1 MGDLQQQYKE
11 KLEETQNILNDL
23 IDLRKKGIHHYDD
36 LINNKLEQLRQLMS
50 VDKKHW
56 IEQFDDESLDDTVR
70 KLSSELQYLG
80 RLVEG
85 TPRNTAAEILEKTSG
100 GLALRGIL
108 VGDAFHDDCLKRIVL
123 SAPTDVELMS
133 PLMTQVDKVE
143 NFSSKSQSYH
153 FHRSLDTMG
162 YSAAVTMKGG
172 RLGFNA
178 EADFSQKY
186 EVEEEKESTC
196 HRQVQFESRVMYS
209 VVPTTACELN
219 ECSLKLSQQA
229 LQELKSIDTLLEGSE
244 NLELV
249 NKKCEDFLAAYG
261 SHINVGVLHF
271 GGVNKF
277 EATYTSE
284 TESNSDQI
292 KCLVRDALSAYA
304 SANYSGFGFSGSVSA
319 DQIKTNCSFTNDYDK
334 SEQAKT
340 ILHTT
345 RNGGPQEV
353 TALQLW
359 KIGLVTC
366 NSTWALVDRGRLL
379 FSDLV
384 GVWKLVR
391 NHKDEFKEPYQL
403 ETSLM
408 TVWERMSGYVGPNDQ
423 ERTFIKALEEIDLLI
438 EKIAKWNSCP
448 KLPEKCIEY
457 LQEMLKTVKE
467 VEAHTSSNK
476 FWVNKLCT
484 DVIISSFLEKIV
496 KLRDNFDPKNVSVIR
511 FLIRE
516 LVNPVGLREFPC
528 KEMIMKWAVVTETKD
543 IPLLMAK
550 VHVNNISG
558 LIRNLKEI
566 FIPNLQKEH
575 AKNGEGIVEVYDS
588 INARATVELA
598 LCVGQLLKDLQSSA
612 KEHEMFFLK
621 IVLMSL
627 HYHWPTLRFE
637 TLITMEKLQD
647 FVRSIEVSWKEF
659 QIQVTRGIIQLE
671 AFLIHA
677 LITSGHFDEGG
688 ESSEDEFSETIKELR
703 QILSSKLNAVLNRYA
718 THSPFNWVKITNI
731 TNELAKGNMSVCEE
745 RKVTICDLENVAI
758 SQDRNTQEQRPLMK
772 TKPGIVSQSEFS
784 DTLKALGL
792 DKYFPAQITL
802 LNAMEIKRVSRPLK
816 LAEIPWAIIHKL
828 LMIDCRARDNH
839 LSVENKSSSE
849 KKPDDGGDSDFEAL
863 LEMHNS
869 SDDED
874 KPTEINTLDA
884 IVAIFTCCDNFL
896 KQVLAQKLFVCK
908 LAIPFLYPLGLED
921 KVGMSL
927 WALRTINVQWTNNSN
942 VASETPVTERPF
954 PLVSFIRLGRP
965 PLSKSK
971 LMNDILRND
980 SHDTFFHHDCNN
992 GTVPRRITDGLLE
1005 CSWFITS
1012 GKEKENLPSTTL
1024 FLNLRGDASSLKKQ
1038 RKILQEISSVL
1049 FVIVTAEDLA
1059 KTNNTETCQQILQS
1073 GGRTILF
1080 LIRGD
1085 NKQSTRDLRAFFEA
1099 VGKDI
1104 LKGVPVISSNTKEGV
1119 QKNASELKTLARM
1132 KLSEVLTGCSG
1143 ILIEECAQLTRDMGV
1158 VVDEYDD
1165 GACLKGKE
1173 LAENVVSH
1181 MAGKDIEN
1189 CKGLLLPL
1197 QGAEWIEYCK
1207 LLKKQH
1213 RASGKGS
1220 QSSSTYQA
1228 SRVKQKMD
1236 RLREKQGEIC
1246 NTLTPFI
1253 KDFMSTLQNNQ
1264 DVVMYFLKWM
1274 NILLDKKSRATL
1286 PGLRRKY
1293 HEVWTE
1299 FQEAKREQDE
1309 EKLNRVKLQVDDKE
1323 KQLSSASLGLE
1334 NLFRELGQIYEAVKG
1349 SDEIGKATQDAV
1361 EYLPERAAE
1370 LLLNG
1375 IPLEL
1380 IDGDASS
1387 IPIGWVTAVLSK
1399 LENIIG
1405 EKRLF
1410 VLSVLDIQ
1418 SSGKSTLLNAMFGLQ
1433 FAVSAGRCTRGAYMQ
1448 LIPVDGDCNL
1458 PFDYVAVVDT
1468 EGLRAPELGQPKY
1481 EHDNELATLVIG
1493 LGDVTMINI
1502 KGENTAEMK
1511 DILQIVVHA
1520 FLRMNLVKKNI
1531 QDNRTCIFVHQ
1542 NVPAANAEELMMH
1555 GCQKLQENLDHMAKE
1570 AALSESIADI
1580 HSFSQ
1585 IIKFDVQ
1592 KHVKYFSDLWQGDPP
1607 MAPANPGYS
1616 EKVGLVRLQL
1626 LEKIAREHKT
1636 FLTASDVSIRLSDL
1650 WNGVLADDFVFS
1662 FRNSLEVK
1670 AYNGLQ
1676 SKYYTLE
1683 WELQDKLKSW
1693 LHNAEIEMKRCETVE
1708 DLEKSYQYLHSK
1720 LSSVLIEEAEEVKT
1734 CLNEY
1739 FENCGLH
1746 EIIIQWKETKLNQ
1759 ISFAVEKQRYEGHA
1773 DLLSVKEARRVEI
1786 LQAGKWSSHKV
1797 YIMNKAVEL
1806 ADNLKG
1812 KEASDAELEEEFELM
1827 WTPMVNELATKT
1839 ADKDQRMDLVMNDV
1853 LSQRFHAHGSYLRKE
1868 LQKMP
1873 LNIAFQHP
1881 SLESS
1886 ITLDFVDEEHIS
1898 MKRSLFGHVGKA
1910 IKSLAG
1916 ADSGKLDARNKTVAL
1931 TRSIL
1936 KEISTDLN
1944 GLPKRDVKFKQSYAT
1959 EIIQKLTAKIYTHNA
1974 SPDCNFT
1981 IFHSYAVKL
1990 AVHVSRHCVHV
2001 FTLMQSEYKKKHGV
2015 KAKLQ
2020 NYKNTAW
2027 SLFKNKVKQSTEE
2040 VFAGDLLT
2048 THLKQ
2053 IVLDTVKKAIPRKC
2067 TEEILRD
2074 FQMTKYYLMVKM
2086 MDDLAVKSNFKDY
2099 KSYITNATGFALQW
2113 ITEYTHEKMFSKK
2126 VSSMSRYA
2134 KISCSLVARIM
2145 LCIARSVS
2153 HATAEVKGK
2162 GGLRMAL
2169 WIEHFCQRVSEE
2181 LAIPVSTL
2189 DLVRDRSVMDFNNLQ
2204 RIIVVQLGNIQAN
2217 LEEAFANET
2226 KHSVDWD
2233 GPPPSQ
2239 QILEKIWGCPEQC
2252 PFCKEPCADTTP
2264 DHYDLSGR
2272 SHMCVQHRPKGIGG
2286 IRWKEDCN
2294 IDGVSHCKGQLLY
2307 ETCNYDIQRN
2317 VTFNCAAS
2325 GYKCRDSG
2333 KCSAT
2338 GEEEEFHECKEYKT
2352 YMPDWDIAP
2361 IPTNDVSRY
2370 WMWFMA
2376 NYQHQLKD
2384 MHHAKLPD
2392 IPDGWTKITK
2402 AEALADLRKIHH

>member
-1 MGDLQQQYKE
+1 MGDLQEQYKE

-36 LINNKLEQLRQLMS
+36 LISNKLEQLRQLMS
-50 VDKKHW
+50 VDKNHW
-56 IEQFDDESLDDTVR
+56 IEQFDDESLDDTVG
-70 KLSSELQYLG
+70 KLSSELG

-85 TPRNTAAEILEKTSG
+85 RPRNTVAEILENTSG

-123 SAPTDVELMS
+123 SAPSDVELMN
-133 PLMTQVDKVE
+133 PLMAQIDKVE
-143 NFSSKSQSYH
+143 NFSSKSQSDN

-162 YSAAVTMKGG
+162 YRAAVTMKSG

-196 HRQVQFESRVMYS
+196 HRQVQFESSVMYS
-209 VVPTTACELN
+209 IVPTAACELN
-219 ECSLKLSQQA
+219 ENSLKLSQQA

-261 SHINVGVLHF
+261 SHINAGVLHF
-271 GGVNKF
+271 GGINKF
-277 EATYTSE
+277 VATYTSE
-284 TESNSDQI
+284 TESNSGQI

-319 DQIKTNCSFTNDYDK
+319 DQLKTNCSFKNDYDK

-353 TALQLW
+353 TPFQLW
-359 KIGLVTC
+359 KIGLVAC
-366 NSTWALVDRGRLL
+366 NSTWALVDRGKLL
-379 FSDLV
+379 YSDLV

-408 TVWERMSGYVGPNDQ
+408 TVWERMSGYVGPNDK
-423 ERTFIKALEEIDLLI
+423 ELTFIKGLQEMDLLI

-457 LQEMLKTVKE
+457 LHEMLKTVKE
-467 VEAHTSSNK
+467 VEAHTSTNK
-476 FWVNKLCT
+476 YWVNKLCT
-484 DVIISSFLEKIV
+484 EVNISSFLEKIV
-496 KLRDNFDPKNVSVIR
+496 ELRDNFDPKNVSEIR
-511 FLIRE
+511 CLIRE

-528 KEMIMKWAVVTETKD
+528 KQMIMKWAVITETKD

-575 AKNGEGIVEVYDS
+575 ANNEEGIVEVSDS
-588 INARATVELA
+588 INARATVDLA
-598 LCVGQLLKDLQSSA
+598 LCVGQLLRDLQSSA
-612 KEHEMFFLK
+612 KEHEMFFLE
-621 IVLMSL
+621 IALRSL

-637 TLITMEKLQD
+637 TLLTMEKLQD
-647 FVRSIEVSWKEF
+647 FVLSIEVSWKEF
-659 QIQVTRGIIQLE
+659 QIQLTKGIIQLE
-671 AFLIHA
+671 AFLINA

-688 ESSEDEFSETIKELR
+688 ESSDDEFSETIKELR
-703 QILSSKLNAVLNRYA
+703 QVLSSKLNAILNRYA

-731 TNELAKGNMSVCEE
+731 TNELSKGNMSVCEE
-745 RKVTICDLENVAI
+745 RRVTIFDLENVAI
-758 SQDRNTQEQRPLMK
+758 CQDRNTHEQRPLKK
-772 TKPGIVSQSEFS
+772 TTSGIAAQSEFS

-802 LNAMEIKRVSRPLK
+802 LNAMEIKRITQPLK
-816 LAEIPWAIIHKL
+816 LAETPWAIIHQL
-828 LMIDCRARDNH
+828 LMIDCQARDNH
-839 LSVENKSSSE
+839 LSVENKSSCV
-849 KKPDDGGDSDFEAL
+849 KKPHDGGDSEFEAL
-863 LEMHNS
+863 LEMHNN

-874 KPTEINTLDA
+874 KPAEINTLDA

-908 LAIPFLYPLGLED
+908 LAIPFLYPLGSED

-927 WALRTINVQWTNNSN
+927 WALRTINVQWKSNTNE
-942 VASETPVTERPF
+942 ASETPVTERHF

-992 GTVPRRITDGLLE
+992 GMVPRRITNGLVE

-1012 GKEKENLPSTTL
+1012 CKEKENLPSTTM

-1038 RKILQEISSVL
+1038 MKILQEISSVL
-1049 FVIVTAEDLA
+1049 CVIVTAEDLA
-1059 KTNNTETCQQILQS
+1059 KTHNTETCQQILQT

-1085 NKQSTRDLRAFFEA
+1085 NKQSRECLQAFYEA

-1119 QKNASELKTLARM
+1119 QKNASELKNEARM

-1143 ILIEECAQLTRDMGV
+1143 ILIEECAQLTRDMGI

-1165 GACLKGKE
+1165 EACVEGKA
-1173 LAENVVSH
+1173 LAESVVCH
-1181 MAGKDIEN
+1181 MAGKGTEN

-1213 RASGKGS
+1213 RASGKDS

-1228 SRVKQKMD
+1228 SLVKQEMD
-1236 RLREKQGEIC
+1236 RLREKQGEKC
-1246 NTLTPFI
+1246 NPLTPFI
-1253 KDFMSTLQNNQ
+1253 KDFMSTLHNNQ
-1264 DVVMYFLKWM
+1264 DVVMYFLRWM
-1274 NILLDKKSRATL
+1274 NILLDEKLRATL

-1299 FQEAKREQDE
+1299 FQEAKMEQDE
-1309 EKLNRVKLQVDDKE
+1309 EKLRRVKLQVDDKE

-1349 SDEIGKATQDAV
+1349 SREIGKATQNAV

-1387 IPIGWVTAVLSK
+1387 MPIGWVTAVLSK
-1399 LENIIG
+1399 VEHIIG
-1405 EKRLF
+1405 EKKLF
-1410 VLSVLDIQ
+1410 LLSVLGIQ
-1418 SSGKSTLLNAMFGLQ
+1418 SSGKSTLLNTMFGLQ

-1448 LIPVDGDCNL
+1448 LIPVDGNANL

-1468 EGLRAPELGQPKY
+1468 EGLRATDLGQPKY

-1502 KGENTAEMK
+1502 KGENTTEMN
-1511 DILQIVVHA
+1511 DILQIAVHA
-1520 FLRMNLVKKNI
+1520 FLRMNLVRKNI
-1531 QDNRTCIFVHQ
+1531 KYNRTCIFVHQ

-1555 GCQKLQENLDHMAKE
+1555 GCQKLQENLDHMTKE
-1570 AALSESIADI
+1570 AALSESISDI

-1585 IIKFDVQ
+1585 IINFDVQ

-1616 EKVGLVRLQL
+1616 EKVRSVRLQL
-1626 LEKIAREHKT
+1626 LEKITLEQKT
-1636 FLTASDVSIRLSDL
+1636 FLTASDLSIRLSDL
-1650 WNGVLADDFVFS
+1650 WNGILAEDFVFS

-1676 SKYYTLE
+1676 SKYYALE
-1683 WELQDKLKSW
+1683 WELQDNMKSW
-1693 LHNAEIEMKRCETVE
+1693 LHTAEIELKRCETPD
-1708 DLEKSYQYLHSK
+1708 DLDKSYQSLIGKHPI
-1720 LSSVLIEEAEEVKT
+1720 VLTEKAEEIKT
-1734 CLNEY
+1734 CLMEY
-1739 FENCGLH
+1739 FENCKH
-1746 EIIIQWKETKLNQ
+1746 QEIVIQWQGTKLNQ
-1759 ISFAVEKQRYEGHA
+1759 LNVAVEQQQYEGRT
-1773 DLLSVKEARRVEI
+1773 DLLSIKEAREVEI
-1786 LQAGKWSSHKV
+1786 LQAKKWSKHEV
-1797 YIMNKAVEL
+1797 YIMNKAAEL
-1806 ADNLKG
+1806 AGNLKG
-1812 KEASDAELEEEFELM
+1812 KEASDAELEEKFELM
-1827 WTPMVNELATKT
+1827 WTPMVHELATKT
-1839 ADKDQRMDLVMNDV
+1839 AEKDLRMDEVMDEV
-1853 LSQRFHAHGSYLRKE
+1853 LYQRFHAHGNFLRKE

-1873 LNIAFQHP
+1873 LNIPLQHP

-1886 ITLDFVDEEHIS
+1886 ITLDFVDKEHIS
-1898 MKRSLFGHVGKA
+1898 IKRSMLGQVEKA
-1910 IKSLAG
+1910 FKSLAG
-1916 ADSGKLDARNKTVAL
+1916 ADSGELDAINKTVAL

-1936 KEISTDLN
+1936 NEISTDLN
-1944 GLPKRDVKFKQSYAT
+1944 VLSKRDVKFNKSDAT
-1959 EIIQKLTAKIYTHNA
+1959 AIIKKLTAKIDTHNE
-1974 SPDCNFT
+1974 SRDCNFT
-1981 IFHSYAVKL
+1981 ILSPYTVKL
-1990 AVHVSRHCVHV
+1990 AVHVSRHCIQV
-2001 FTLMQSEYKKKHGV
+2001 FTLMQSEYNKKHGV

-2086 MDDLAVKSNFKDY
+2086 MDDLAVKGNFKDY
-2099 KSYITNATGFALQW
+2099 KSYITNARGFALQW
-2113 ITEYTHEKMFSKK
+2113 ITEYTHEKMFSKTD
-2126 VSSMSRYA
+2126 SSMSRYA
-2134 KISCSLVARIM
+2134 EISKSHIAKIM

-2153 HATAEVKGK
+2153 HATTEVEGK
-2162 GGLRMAL
+2162 SGTRIAL
-2169 WIEHFCQRVSEE
+2169 WIKHFCRRVS
-2181 LAIPVSTL
+2181 
-2189 DLVRDRSVMDFNNLQ
+2189 
-2204 RIIVVQLGNIQAN
+2204 
-2217 LEEAFANET
+2217 
-2226 KHSVDWD
+2226 
-2233 GPPPSQ
+2233 
-2239 QILEKIWGCPEQC
+2239 
-2252 PFCKEPCADTTP
+2252 
-2264 DHYDLSGR
+2264 
-2272 SHMCVQHRPKGIGG
+2272 
-2286 IRWKEDCN
+2286 
-2294 IDGVSHCKGQLLY
+2294 
-2307 ETCNYDIQRN
+2307 
-2317 VTFNCAAS
+2317 
-2325 GYKCRDSG
+2325 
-2333 KCSAT
+2333 
-2338 GEEEEFHECKEYKT
+2338 
-2352 YMPDWDIAP
+2352 
-2361 IPTNDVSRY
+2361 
-2370 WMWFMA
+2370 
-2376 NYQHQLKD
+2376 
-2384 MHHAKLPD
+2384 
-2392 IPDGWTKITK
+2392 
-2402 AEALADLRKIHH
+2402 

>member
-1 MGDLQQQYKE
+1 
-11 KLEETQNILNDL
+11 
-23 IDLRKKGIHHYDD
+23 
-36 LINNKLEQLRQLMS
+36 
-50 VDKKHW
+50 
-56 IEQFDDESLDDTVR
+56 
-70 KLSSELQYLG
+70 
-80 RLVEG
+80 
-85 TPRNTAAEILEKTSG
+85 
-100 GLALRGIL
+100 
-108 VGDAFHDDCLKRIVL
+108 
-123 SAPTDVELMS
+123 
-133 PLMTQVDKVE
+133 
-143 NFSSKSQSYH
+143 
-153 FHRSLDTMG
+153 
-162 YSAAVTMKGG
+162 
-172 RLGFNA
+172 
-178 EADFSQKY
+178 
-186 EVEEEKESTC
+186 
-196 HRQVQFESRVMYS
+196 
-209 VVPTTACELN
+209 
-219 ECSLKLSQQA
+219 
-229 LQELKSIDTLLEGSE
+229 
-244 NLELV
+244 
-249 NKKCEDFLAAYG
+249 
-261 SHINVGVLHF
+261 
-271 GGVNKF
+271 
-277 EATYTSE
+277 
-284 TESNSDQI
+284 
-292 KCLVRDALSAYA
+292 
-304 SANYSGFGFSGSVSA
+304 
-319 DQIKTNCSFTNDYDK
+319 
-334 SEQAKT
+334 
-340 ILHTT
+340 
-345 RNGGPQEV
+345 
-353 TALQLW
+353 
-359 KIGLVTC
+359 
-366 NSTWALVDRGRLL
+366 
-379 FSDLV
+379 
-384 GVWKLVR
+384 
-391 NHKDEFKEPYQL
+391 
-403 ETSLM
+403 
-408 TVWERMSGYVGPNDQ
+408 
-423 ERTFIKALEEIDLLI
+423 
-438 EKIAKWNSCP
+438 
-448 KLPEKCIEY
+448 
-457 LQEMLKTVKE
+457 MLKTVKE
-467 VEAHTSSNK
+467 VEAHTTTNK

-484 DVIISSFLEKIV
+484 DVIISCFFKKIV
-496 KLRDNFDPKNVSVIR
+496 ELRDNFDPKNVSMIR

-528 KEMIMKWAVVTETKD
+528 KQMIMKWAVITETKD
-543 IPLLMAK
+543 IPFLMAK
-550 VHVNNISG
+550 AHVNNISG

-566 FIPNLQKEH
+566 FIPNLQIEH
-575 AKNGEGIVEVYDS
+575 AKNGEGIVEVSDS
-588 INARATVELA
+588 INARATVDLA

-621 IVLMSL
+621 IVLKSL

-637 TLITMEKLQD
+637 TLLTMEKLQD
-647 FVRSIEVSWKEF
+647 FVRSIKVSWKEF
-659 QIQVTRGIIQLE
+659 QIQVTKGIIQLE
-671 AFLIHA
+671 AFLINA

-688 ESSEDEFSETIKELR
+688 ESSEEEFSETIKELR
-703 QILSSKLNAVLNRYA
+703 QVLSSKLNAVLNRYA

-758 SQDRNTQEQRPLMK
+758 SQDRNTQEQRPLMN
-772 TKPGIVSQSEFS
+772 TKSGIASQSEFL
-784 DTLKALGL
+784 DTLKALDL
-792 DKYFPAQITL
+792 DKYFPAQIAL
-802 LNAMEIKRVSRPLK
+802 LNAMEIKRVSRPLN

-828 LMIDCRARDNH
+828 LMIDCHARDNH

-849 KKPDDGGDSDFEAL
+849 KKPDDGGESDFEAL

-884 IVAIFTCCDNFL
+884 IVAIFTCCDSFL

-908 LAIPFLYPLGLED
+908 LAIPFLYPLGSED

-927 WALRTINVQWTNNSN
+927 WALRTINVQWTSNSN

-965 PLSKSK
+965 HLSKSK

-992 GTVPRRITDGLLE
+992 GTVPRRITDGLVE

-1012 GKEKENLPSTTL
+1012 GKEMENLPSTTM

-1059 KTNNTETCQQILQS
+1059 KTHNTETCQHILLS

-1085 NKQSTRDLRAFFEA
+1085 NKQSTQDLRAFFEA

-1119 QKNASELKTLARM
+1119 QKNASELKTEARM

-1143 ILIEECAQLTRDMGV
+1143 ILRDMGV

-1197 QGAEWIEYCK
+1197 QDAEWIEYCK

-1286 PGLRRKY
+1286 PDLRRKY

-1309 EKLNRVKLQVDDKE
+1309 EKLHRVKLQVDDKE

-1334 NLFRELGQIYEAVKG
+1334 NMFRELGQIYEAVKG
-1349 SDEIGKATQDAV
+1349 SGEIGKATQDAV

-1410 VLSVLDIQ
+1410 VLSVLGIQ
-1418 SSGKSTLLNAMFGLQ
+1418 SSGKSTLLNTMFGLQ

-1448 LIPVDGDCNL
+1448 LIPVDGDSNL

-1520 FLRMNLVKKNI
+1520 FLRMNLVRKNI
-1531 QDNRTCIFVHQ
+1531 QDNRTCIFVNQ

-1585 IIKFDVQ
+1585 IINFDVQ
-1592 KHVKYFSDLWQGDPP
+1592 KHVWYFSDLWHGAPP

-1616 EKVGLVRLQL
+1616 EKVESVRFQL
-1626 LEKIAREHKT
+1626 LEKITLEQKT
-1636 FLTASDVSIRLSDL
+1636 FLTASDLSIRLYDL
-1650 WNGVLADDFVFS
+1650 WNGILADDFVFS

-1676 SKYYTLE
+1676 SKYYSLE

-1693 LHNAEIEMKRCETVE
+1693 LHDAEIKLKRCEIL
-1708 DLEKSYQYLHSK
+1708 DGLENSCQSLVGK
-1720 LSSVLIEEAEEVKT
+1720 LSKALTETAEEIKT
-1734 CLNEY
+1734 CLIEY
-1739 FENCGLH
+1739 FENCALQ
-1746 EIIIQWKETKLNQ
+1746 EIIIQWQETKLNQ
-1759 ISFAVEKQRYEGHA
+1759 LNFAVEQQQSEVRA
-1773 DLLSVKEARRVEI
+1773 DLLSIKEARRVEI
-1786 LQAGKWSSHKV
+1786 LQAQKWLNHET
-1797 YIMNKAVEL
+1797 YIMDKAVEL

-1812 KEASDAELEEEFELM
+1812 KEASDDELEKKFELM

-1839 ADKDQRMDLVMNDV
+1839 ADKDLRMDVVMDDV
-1853 LSQRFHAHGSYLRKE
+1853 LHQRFHAHGGLLRKE
-1868 LQKMP
+1868 LEQLP
-1873 LNIAFQHP
+1873 LKIPLQCT

-1886 ITLDFVDEEHIS
+1886 ITLDFVENGDINI
-1898 MKRSLFGHVGKA
+1898 KRSFLGHVGKGL
-1910 IKSLAG
+1910 KTLTVV
-1916 ADSGKLDARNKTVAL
+1916 DRRELEARNKAVVV

-1936 KEISTDLN
+1936 KDVSTYLR
-1944 GLPKRDVKFKQSYAT
+1944 GLSKHDVKFNKLYAT
-1959 EIIQKLTAKIYTHNA
+1959 EIIQKLVAKIDAHNENA
-1974 SPDCNFT
+1974 RVSEQCVFT
-1981 IFHSYAVKL
+1981 ICNRYTVKL
-1990 AVHVSRHCVHV
+1990 AVHVSRHCVQV
-2001 FTLMQSEYKKKHGV
+2001 FTSMQSEYNKKHGV

-2027 SLFKNKVKQSTEE
+2027 SLFKNKVRQSTEE
-2040 VFAGDLLT
+2040 VLAGDLLT
-2048 THLKQ
+2048 THLRR
-2053 IVLDTVKKAIPRKC
+2053 IVQDTVKKAIPRKC
-2067 TEEILRD
+2067 TEEVLRD

-2086 MDDLAVKSNFKDY
+2086 MDDLAVKANFKKY
-2099 KSYITNATGFALQW
+2099 KSYIKNAKRFALQW
-2113 ITEYTHEKMFSKK
+2113 ITQYTDEKMFSRKE
-2126 VSSMSRYA
+2126 SSGMSRYA
-2134 KISCSLVARIM
+2134 EISKSHIARIM
-2145 LCIARSVS
+2145 LCIAGSVAY
-2153 HATAEVKGK
+2153 ATSEVEGK
-2162 GGLRMAL
+2162 GGMRMAL
-2169 WIEHFCQRVSEE
+2169 WIELFCQRVSEE
-2181 LAIPVSTL
+2181 LAVPVSTL
-2189 DLVRDRSVMDFNNLQ
+2189 SFVKDRSVMDFNNLQ
-2204 RIIVVQLGNIQAN
+2204 RIILEQ
-2217 LEEAFANET
+2217 LEEVQIELEKAFAI
-2226 KHSVDWD
+2226 KRAHSIEWN
-2233 GPPPSQ
+2233 GSHPSQ
-2239 QILEKIWGCPEQC
+2239 QILDKIWGCQEQC

-2272 SHMCVQHRPKGIGG
+2272 SHICVQHRPQGIGG
-2286 IRWKEDCN
+2286 IHLSE
-2294 IDGVSHCKGQLLY
+2294 DGVNHDKGQLIL
-2307 ETCNYDIQRN
+2307 ETCNYDIQRESVSFKCN
-2317 VTFNCAAS
+2317 VGN
-2325 GYKCRDSG
+2325 YKCRNSG
-2333 KCSAT
+2333 KRST
-2338 GEEEEFHECKEYKT
+2338 TRDDFIYHNYTEYKT

-2361 IPTNDVSRY
+2361 DRTNAVSKY

-2376 NYQHQLKD
+2376 TYQHQLKD
-2384 MHHAKLPD
+2384 MHNAKLPD
-2392 IPDGWTKITK
+2392 IPENWTKITK
-2402 AEALADLRKIHH
+2402 EEALNDLRKIHHYDSLWLCFQQIQ